1 MANREVGFGR
11 VGAPLV
17 LAVLVDDQWERA
29 TPEERHRDFPR
40 APAFL
45 LTHGGHPGAQ
55 TWQRVS
61 ALASALA
68 LGLRCFLL
76 FWLFASFPHFPSR
89 FHRRPSFPGP
99 ATWIAVLGVDWIHW
113 MPDIASALIGALLL
127 AAESPRRACGNE
139 NMSSVWRHPWPL
151 LRGYGTMETSKH
163 LSEALLLL
171 PKGRIEGDFQ
181 RQDNGR
187 FVKGPPSSQTGR
199 SPFSAAVK
207 SAHRRFF
214 AALVRPPPSKISLA
228 SRPSSNPSS
237 SLTLRPVPLEE
248 SSRGSVTSH
257 CLIPRYIPLRSTSH
271 STCRLKVPIPSAA
284 WNQHSFT
291 PATSIPTSFP

>member
-29 TPEERHRDFPR
+29 TPEQRHRDFPR

-45 LTHGGHPGAQ
+45 PTHGGHPGAQ

-76 FWLFASFPHFPSR
+76 FCLFASFPHFPSR
-89 FHRRPSFPGP
+89 FHRRASFPGP
-99 ATWIAVLGVDWIHW
+99 ATWIPGLGVDWIHCQ
-113 MPDIASALIGALLL
+113 PEIASALIGALLL
-127 AAESPRRACGNE
+127 AAERPRRTCGNE
-139 NMSSVWRHPWPL
+139 KMSSVWRHPWPL

-163 LSEALLLL
+163 FSEALLLL
-171 PKGRIEGDFQ
+171 PKGQREGNPQ

-187 FVKGPPSSQTGR
+187 LVQGLPSSQKESRQVPNTDD
-199 SPFSAAVK
+199 PFAILG
-207 SAHRRFF
+207 HRQ
-214 AALVRPPPSKISLA
+214 IC
-228 SRPSSNPSS
+228 SS
-237 SLTLRPVPLEE
+237 SLFRRSRPHLPPKSPSPAVPHPILPL
-248 SSRGSVTSH
+248 SSPYA
-257 CLIPRYIPLRSTSH
+257 L
-271 STCRLKVPIPSAA
+271 PS
-284 WNQHSFT
+284 
-291 PATSIPTSFP
+291 